1 MKRLILRPDKNAA
14 AGAMLTTLER
24 ITTAV
29 RDSNPY
35 WEYRF
40 DTYRQPSGGTGEYYY
55 VHTPGSVMVIPRIG
69 NNSFVLLRQYRYL
82 NHRESIEFP
91 GGGIKPD
98 TLVEWNARKELQE
111 EAGYTTDA
119 LYMLGQFNPCN
130 GVTDELCSVFLADSL
145 STTYTEPDDSE
156 EFEPVILSA
165 REIADAI
172 RRGEI
177 WDGMTMSAWSLFLV
191 SDYFLQH

>member
-1 MKRLILRPDKNAA
+1 MQQLAV
-14 AGAMLTTLER
+14 MLTTLER
-24 ITTAV
+24 ITTEV

-35 WEYRF
+35 WQYRF
-40 DTYRQPSGGTGEYYY
+40 DTYRHPGGETGEYYY

-82 NHRESIEFP
+82 NRRESIEFP
-91 GGGIKPD
+91 GGGLKPD
-98 TLVEWNARKELQE
+98 TTIEWNARKELQE
-111 EAGYTTDA
+111 EAGYTAEA

-145 STTYTEPDDSE
+145 SATHTEPDDSE
-156 EFEPVILSA
+156 EFEPVLLSA
-165 REIADAI
+165 QEISEAI

-177 WDGMTMSAWSLFLV
+177 WDGMTISAWHLFMV
-191 SDYFLQH
+191 SDYFLQP